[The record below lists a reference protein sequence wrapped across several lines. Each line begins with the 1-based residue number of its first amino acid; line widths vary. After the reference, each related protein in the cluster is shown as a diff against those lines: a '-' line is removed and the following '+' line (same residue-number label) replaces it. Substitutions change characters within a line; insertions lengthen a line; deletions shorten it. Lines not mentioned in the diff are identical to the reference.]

1 MQDRVDQGEPKER
14 PERRL
19 PRHKTKDKIGF
30 DEGFVKGVEEEE
42 VSPSRH
48 PRPPG
53 ASTAEPSRIGQRASI
68 GKPSYENANFEIE
81 TLFYVYISMVILWPL
96 FVCK

>member
-1 MQDRVDQGEPKER
+1 MRGQPKEL

-19 PRHKTKDKIGF
+19 PRHKTMEKIGL

-42 VSPSRH
+42 VSPSPH

-81 TLFYVYISMVILWPL
+81 TSMVILWPP
-96 FVCK
+96 FAYK

>member
-1 MQDRVDQGEPKER
+1 MRVQPKEL

-19 PRHKTKDKIGF
+19 PRHKTMEKIGV

-42 VSPSRH
+42 VSPSPH

-53 ASTAEPSRIGQRASI
+53 ASTAEPSRMVSARASESPHT
-68 GKPSYENANFEIE
+68 KTQTSR
-81 TLFYVYISMVILWPL
+81 LKLLW
-96 FVCK
+96 